1 MMINTGTDLIITM
14 LNWIHISRIALI
26 KNRIKKTL
34 KMFTTHVVDLCSS
47 AKTQIRSIA
56 LINIRA
62 PIPTDLNIALLLL
75 FLMNNLMTMNIL
87 KSAYAR
93 SVKNVVSTGGS
104 FIRFELGY
112 LSGSH
117 WSEWMPG
124 WFKPARMHQL
134 GTEKIGSVDS
144 RKSDI
149 HFKGSNCF
157 LSLRHL
163 LVFSTRYFM
172 ASSLSSTPALSIFV
186 VS

>member
-1 MMINTGTDLIITM
+1 M
-14 LNWIHISRIALI
+14 L
-26 KNRIKKTL
+26 
-34 KMFTTHVVDLCSS
+34 TTQVVDLWSS

-62 PIPTDLNIALLLL
+62 AIPTDLNIALLLL

-93 SVKNVVSTGGS
+93 SVRQVVRAGGS

-117 WSEWMPG
+117 WSSWMPG
-124 WFKPARMHQL
+124 VFRPARMHQL

-144 RKSDI
+144 RKREI

-163 LVFSTRYFM
+163 LVCLMRSFM
-172 ASSLSSTPALSIFV
+172 ACSSSSTPSLSTLV